1 MFTHPSSKPKDD
13 AKPESNYVRWK
24 FDPNA
29 TDFHVEPTELVN
41 LDGEMPKV
49 DDRFLT
55 KKYRYIFLSISDP
68 NAEYSPIGGTYNAIG
83 KADIATGKYEYWSA
97 GEHTALHEVAFAPR
111 SPAGMIVQRA
121 SRQVGS
127 LLTVCPPDST
137 RGRRIPDHRRQQTR
151 RATFL
156 RFDHRCELHPSGTCR
171 RHRFAFPLTQWHS
184 WKLGPS
190 VRYVG

>member
-1 MFTHPSSKPKDD
+1 MFTHPSSKPKNNG
-13 AKPESNYVRWK
+13 KPESHYVRWK

-68 NAEYSPIGGTYNAIG
+68 NAEYSPVGGTYNAIG
-83 KADIATGKYEYWSA
+83 KADIATGKYQYWSA

-111 SPAGMIVQRA
+111 SPEGKICAASFPA
-121 SRQVGS
+121 SRS
-127 LLTVCPPDST
+127 LLTFCRPNST
-137 RGRRIPDHRRQQTR
+137 RGRRIPDHRRQQAR
-151 RATFL
+151 RANLL
-156 RFDHRCELHPSGTCR
+156 RLDHRCE
-171 RHRFAFPLTQWHS
+171 
-184 WKLGPS
+184 
-190 VRYVG
+190 